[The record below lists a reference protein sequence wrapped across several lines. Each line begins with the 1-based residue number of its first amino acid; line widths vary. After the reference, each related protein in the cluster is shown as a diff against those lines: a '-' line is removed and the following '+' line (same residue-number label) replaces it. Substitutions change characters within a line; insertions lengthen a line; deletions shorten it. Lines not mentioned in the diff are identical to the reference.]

1 MKRNIFFKWLPA
13 LMMVIF
19 VSACSEEFL
28 EVDPVGRASTDNFPE
43 SDEEAFQTLIGVYD
57 YMQWNYGRDWNSAFF
72 VKNLPADDCNA
83 GSSESDQLPY
93 QNLDDFAHVSDNP
106 VIAGIW
112 EGFYKA
118 INASNAIINSTDPS
132 TDFKAQI
139 VAEAKVLRAWN
150 YFELVT
156 LFGDV
161 PFYFENPVTPA
172 DFHKPRTPKAEI
184 YAALEQDLL
193 DAIDVLPRKS
203 ELPEQE
209 KFRVTE
215 GAAQSIL
222 GKIYLYQEK
231 WDEAH
236 GVLSDVIAKEGTEF
250 GLEEDFS
257 DVWKRSSEYGPESV
271 FEIVYTSHEGYDWGN
286 FGWGGGA
293 ESNIHVQLMGPR
305 GNLFADLDAIGI
317 IPGWGFN
324 LPTEKIGL
332 AFENME
338 DDGPRYQAT
347 IMSQEEFIA
356 AGGSMVTTEAHD
368 YEKYLRLKYATYA
381 SQTNADAIAEL
392 NYTTNWRLL
401 RYADVLLMAAE
412 AYNEDGMVS
421 EALTELNKVRV
432 RAELPELSGLSQTE
446 LRQAI
451 KDERQ
456 VELAFEGV
464 RYWDLV
470 RWGDAE
476 SELSS
481 LGFVSGKHEL
491 LPIPQSE
498 IAANNAIENTDQNPG
513 F

>member
-1 MKRNIFFKWLPA
+1 
-13 LMMVIF
+13 
-19 VSACSEEFL
+19 
-28 EVDPVGRASTDNFPE
+28 
-43 SDEEAFQTLIGVYD
+43 
-57 YMQWNYGRDWNSAFF
+57 
-72 VKNLPADDCNA
+72 
-83 GSSESDQLPY
+83 
-93 QNLDDFAHVSDNP
+93 
-106 VIAGIW
+106 
-112 EGFYKA
+112 
-118 INASNAIINSTDPS
+118 
-132 TDFKAQI
+132 
-139 VAEAKVLRAWN
+139 
-150 YFELVT
+150 
-156 LFGDV
+156 
-161 PFYFENPVTPA
+161 
-172 DFHKPRTPKAEI
+172 
-184 YAALEQDLL
+184 
-193 DAIDVLPRKS
+193 
-203 ELPEQE
+203 
-209 KFRVTE
+209 
-215 GAAQSIL
+215 
-222 GKIYLYQEK
+222 
-231 WDEAH
+231 
-236 GVLSDVIAKEGTEF
+236 
-250 GLEEDFS
+250 
-257 DVWKRSSEYGPESV
+257 
-271 FEIVYTSHEGYDWGN
+271 HEGYDWGN

>member
-1 MKRNIFFKWLPA
+1 MKRNILFIGLSAA
-13 LMMVIF
+13 LLLLL
-19 VSACSEEFL
+19 SACSEEFL
-28 EVDPVGRASTDNFPE
+28 KVDPVGRASTENFPE
-43 SDEEAFQTLIGVYD
+43 SDQEAFQTLIGVYD
-57 YMQWNYGRDWNSAFF
+57 LMQWNYGRDWNSAFF
-72 VKNLPADDCNA
+72 VKNLPADDVNA

-118 INASNAIINSTDPS
+118 VNASNAIINSTDPS
-132 TDFKAQI
+132 NDFKAQI

-161 PFYFENPVTPA
+161 PFYFENPVSTA
-172 DFHKPRTPKAEI
+172 DFHKPRTPKSDI
-184 YAALEQDLL
+184 YAAIEKDLQEV
-193 DAIDVLPRKS
+193 ISVLPLKS

-209 KFRVTE
+209 KFRISQ

-222 GKIYLYQEK
+222 GKVYLYQEK
-231 WDEAH
+231 WSAAH
-236 GVLSDVIAKEGTEF
+236 GVLSDVIDKEGTEF
-250 GLEEDFS
+250 GLEENFG
-257 DVWKRSSEYGPESV
+257 DVWKRVSEYGPESV
-271 FEIVYTSHEGYDWGN
+271 FEIVYTSQEGYDWGN
-286 FGWGGGA
+286 FGWGGDA
-293 ESNIHVQLMGPR
+293 EANIHVQLMGPR
-305 GNLFADLDAIGI
+305 GNLFENLDAIGMI
-317 IPGWGFN
+317 AGWGFN

-332 AFENME
+332 AFETMGDN
-338 DDGPRYQAT
+338 GPRYQNSL
-347 IMSQEEFIA
+347 MSEDEFVA
-356 AGGSMVTTEAHD
+356 AGGSMAASDAHD
-368 YEKYLRLKYATYA
+368 YGGYLRLKYGTYA
-381 SQTNADAIAEL
+381 TQTNTEAIAEL

-432 RAELPELSGLSQTE
+432 RAELPELSGLSQTQ

-456 VELAFEGV
+456 LELAFEGV

-476 SELSS
+476 SELSGE
-481 LGFVSGKHEL
+481 GFVSGKHEL
-491 LPIPQSE
+491 LPIPQTE
-498 IAANNAIENTDQNPG
+498 VAANNAIEESDQNPG